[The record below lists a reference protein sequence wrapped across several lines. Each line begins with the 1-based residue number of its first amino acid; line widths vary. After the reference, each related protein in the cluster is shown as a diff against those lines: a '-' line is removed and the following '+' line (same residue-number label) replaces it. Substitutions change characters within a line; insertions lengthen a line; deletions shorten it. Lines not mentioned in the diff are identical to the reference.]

1 MSKKNRVMIY
11 EHLFKEGVMV
21 AEKNTHLA
29 KHPELDLPNLHV
41 LKTLNVRNKSKETH
55 PQSYS
60 DNKNDSVNLK
70 CDVIIAVPEVSR
82 LREGAVRVEALLLVP
97 HQRGHPVPEGLPP
110 PAPGDRALHPQ
121 ATDQAW
127 G

>member
-41 LKTLNVRNKSKETH
+41 LKTLNVREANK
-55 PQSYS
+55 
-60 DNKNDSVNLK
+60 
-70 CDVIIAVPEVSR
+70 
-82 LREGAVRVEALLLVP
+82 
-97 HQRGHPVPEGLPP
+97 
-110 PAPGDRALHPQ
+110 
-121 ATDQAW
+121 
-127 G
+127 